1 MDFEPM
7 KWAAGGAFRGAA
19 KLLAF
24 FAAFF
29 LSPAIAGLEPFFIYV
44 PRVALAKPR
53 FTLGFILAPA
63 SQAKSHF
70 SCKAD

>member
-44 PRVALAKPR
+44 PRVCARKASLHPR
-53 FTLGFILAPA
+53 LYPCARFAG
-63 SQAKSHF
+63 
-70 SCKAD
+70 

>member
-1 MDFEPM
+1 M
-7 KWAAGGAFRGAA
+7 GGRRCIPGRCKIIGIFCRIFSIARYRG
-19 KLLAF
+19 LGTF
-24 FAAFF
+24 FN
-29 LSPAIAGLEPFFIYV
+29 YV

-70 SCKAD
+70 SC